1 MDKITIEK
9 TVDSAF
15 DKCLEEIR
23 PLVSRELYPAAFAN
37 EYSWMRVQAVFD
49 LQNKAI
55 RKAMKSIMIDLLSD

>member
-23 PLVSRELYPAAFAN
+23 PLVSRELHPNAFAD
-37 EYSWMRVQAVFD
+37 EYSWLRVQTVFD

-55 RKAMKSIMIDLLSD
+55 RKAMKTIMIDLLSD